1 MGKRAKGRGLK
12 RIGLFGGTFNP
23 IHNGHL
29 RAATSVR
36 EGFRLDTVVLIPA
49 AIPPH
54 KRPKN
59 IAPAADR
66 LEMVRLAAVGLE
78 KTSVS
83 DVELVRSGPSYTID
97 TVRCLRKQF
106 DADTQL
112 FFIVGG
118 DAFLEIDSWKDVEN
132 LFSSISMVVLDRPAT
147 HGNVSF
153 FETIH
158 EFLRT
163 RISDG
168 YLPDDGGLSFSHPR
182 RQTVYLYTGELIDMS
197 STRVRQRIGRGEPV
211 SHELPPSVEDYIRR
225 KGYYK

>member
-1 MGKRAKGRGLK
+1 LR

-29 RAATSVR
+29 RAAVSVR

-54 KRPKN
+54 KQSKD

-66 LEMVRLAAVGLE
+66 LEMVRLAAAGFENTV
-78 KTSVS
+78 VS
-83 DVELVRSGPSYTID
+83 DVELARGGPSYTID
-97 TVRCLRKQF
+97 TVHRFRKQF
-106 DADTQL
+106 DADIRL

-118 DAFLEIDSWKDVEN
+118 DAFLEIDTWKDFEN
-132 LFSSISMVVLDRPAT
+132 LFSSISIIVLDRPAD
-147 HGNVSF
+147 HGSASF

-168 YLPDDGGLSFSHPR
+168 YLSDDGGLSFSHPR
-182 RQTVYLYTGELIDMS
+182 RPTVYLHAGELIDMS
-197 STRVRQRIGRGEPV
+197 STRIRRRIGRGEAV
-211 SHELPPSVEDYIRR
+211 SDELPRSVEDYIRR
-225 KGYYK
+225 KGLYT

>member
-1 MGKRAKGRGLK
+1 ME

-29 RAATSVR
+29 RAVACVR

-49 AIPPH
+49 AVPPH
-54 KRPKN
+54 KQSRN

-66 LEMVRLAAVGLE
+66 LEMVRLAAAGLE
-78 KTSVS
+78 DTVVS

-97 TVRCLRKQF
+97 TVRCLRGQF
-106 DADTQL
+106 DAGTQM

-118 DAFLEIDSWKDVEN
+118 DAFLEIDLWKDCQG
-132 LFSSISMVVLDRPAT
+132 LFSAISMVVLDRPAAQRSA
-147 HGNVSF
+147 SF
-153 FETIH
+153 FQTIH

-168 YLPDDGGLSFSHPR
+168 YLPEEDGRSFSHSR
-182 RQTVYLYTGELIDMS
+182 LKTVYLYTGELIDMS
-197 STRVRQRIGRGEPV
+197 STRIRQRIGRGEAV
-211 SHELPPSVEDYIRR
+211 SGELPPPVEDYVRR
-225 KGYYK
+225 KGLYS